1 MAVDDSSDQQNK
13 SSSDPAPKDEFR
25 RPADPKAAQEQAL
38 PAKKARVEKQ
48 NTTLKYEDAYLRAI
62 PRSNQYEKSFM
73 HRNIISHVK
82 ATGNDFII
90 TASEDGHLKF
100 WKKKHNEG
108 IEFVKHFRCHL
119 KGFSDIAINHTG
131 ALMAT
136 CCTQDKTVKVF
147 DVANFDMINMFKL
160 DFSPRCV
167 CFVHQGSDLISA
179 LAISDANSGKIY
191 VLDANGDNKHPIH
204 IFESLHQHP
213 VILIQYTAAYDVAIS
228 FDEIGMAEY
237 WSGSKNGFEFPRTVN
252 FEFKTDTDLYEFCKI
267 KKLPKALTISPDG
280 RTFAVWCSNAYIYIF
295 NLANGRIIKKLDET
309 LHRYI
314 EMGKET
320 KGNGLPAIE
329 WNRRVALE
337 KEMNRDSNA
346 LRFISMAYD
355 SSGNFLIFPTPLGIT
370 VFNLVTDKVVRRIGL
385 GENLRFIG
393 VTLCRAVPSVT
404 EKLQGAA
411 TSVRVEAADN
421 PNLRISEPDPM
432 LVACAHRS
440 NRFYLF
446 TNVEPYAEEADGS
459 THTRD
464 VYNEKPLNEDMITAV
479 EEEAPQSKLCNR
491 AIVYT
496 TFGDIHIELYPDKT
510 PKTVENFCTHA
521 RRGYYNGHTF
531 HRVIKSFM
539 IQTGDPTGR
548 GTGGQSIWGGDFEDE
563 FHPTLRHDKAFKVSM
578 ANAGP
583 NTNGSQFF
591 VTVCPAEWLDGK
603 NTIFGQ
609 VVEGYNVVQKINQV
623 PVYEKSGRPREEIS
637 IISISLK
644 SV

>member
-1 MAVDDSSDQQNK
+1 MAVDSPNDQQK
-13 SSSDPAPKDEFR
+13 SEPSSESIPKNEFR
-25 RPADPKAAQEQAL
+25 RPADPNINEKGGR
-38 PAKKARVEKQ
+38 AKKARVEQQK
-48 NTTLKYEDAYLRAI
+48 TLKHEEVYLRAI
-62 PRSNQYEKSFM
+62 PRSDQYEKSFM
-73 HRNIISHVK
+73 HRNVITHVK
-82 ATGNDFII
+82 STENDFII

-119 KGFSDIAINHTG
+119 KGFSDIAINHSGT
-131 ALMAT
+131 LMAT
-136 CCTQDKTVKVF
+136 CCAHDKSAKVF

-179 LAISDANSGKIY
+179 LAISDSNSGKIY
-191 VLDANGDNKHPIH
+191 ILDANGDKQPIH
-204 IFESLHQHP
+204 VFESLHQHP
-213 VILIQYTAAYDVAIS
+213 VILMQYTAAFDVAIS

-237 WSGSKNGFEFPRTVN
+237 WSGSKNEFSFPKTVN

-267 KKLPKALTISPDG
+267 KQLPKALAISPDG
-280 RTFAVWCSNAYIYIF
+280 RTFAVWCSNSYIYIF
-295 NLANGRIIKKLDET
+295 DLRSGKIIKKLDET
-309 LHRYI
+309 LQRYI

-337 KEMNRDSNA
+337 KEMSRDPNA
-346 LRFISMAYD
+346 LRFISITYD
-355 SSGNFLIFPTPLGIT
+355 ASSNFLIFPTPLGIT
-370 VFNLVTDKVVRRIGL
+370 VYNLVSDQVARRIGA
-385 GENLRFIG
+385 GENLRFVG
-393 VTLCRAVPSVT
+393 VALCRAVPGVT

-411 TSVRVEAADN
+411 TSVKVEAADN
-421 PNLRISEPDPM
+421 PNLRINEPDPM
-432 LVACAHRS
+432 LVTCAHRN

-459 THTRD
+459 THSRD
-464 VYNEKPLNEDMITAV
+464 VYNEKPLKEDMITAI

-496 TFGDIHIELYPDKT
+496 TYGDIHIELFPDKT
-510 PKTVENFCTHA
+510 PRTVENFCTHA
-521 RRGYYNGHTF
+521 RRGYYNGHAF

-563 FHPTLRHDKAFKVSM
+563 FHPALRHDKAFRVSM

-591 VTVCPAEWLDGK
+591 ITICPAEWLDGK

-609 VVEGYNVVQKINQV
+609 VVEGFNVVQKINQV